1 MDNRNASPSEAVEKS
16 GFADIRSADD
26 CDMAHG
32 FI

>member
-1 MDNRNASPSEAVEKS
+1 MDNRNASPSEAVEES